1 MALATLAD
9 CKSQLDINPSNTAQD
24 ARLTLYIN
32 AASQAIETY
41 CGRQFSLNAA
51 RTEFHDGDASNVI
64 VSHHWPIN
72 SISEVWIDTDRLFV
86 DTAKQLASTDY
97 TQQGENRIYGHYE
110 GVNSVRAVVEAA
122 GEVGVKFIT
131 LYAFSTENWN
141 RPKEEVDALME
152 LLVSTISAETPQLNK
167 KNVRLQAIGNLNSL
181 PPACL
186 QELNESI
193 DLTSKNTGLTLVLA
207 LSYSAKWELID
218 AVKQIA
224 TQVKN
229 GDLAIDAITEK
240 QIEQCLCTKH
250 IPDPELM
257 IRTSGEHR
265 ISNFLLWQLAYA
277 EFYFTD
283 KLWPDFRKDDLY
295 EAILNYQNR
304 ERRFGKTSEQLTQ
317 S

>member
-1 MALATLAD
+1 MNLAE
-9 CKSQLDINPSNTAQD
+9 QINTQKVPQH
-24 ARLTLYIN
+24 I
-32 AASQAIETY
+32 AIIMDGN
-41 CGRQFSLNAA
+41 GR
-51 RTEFHDGDASNVI
+51 
-64 VSHHWPIN
+64 W
-72 SISEVWIDTDRLFV
+72 
-86 DTAKQLASTDY
+86 AK
-97 TQQGENRIYGHYE
+97 QQGENRIYGHYE

-186 QELNESI
+186 EELNESI
-193 DLTSKNTGLTLVLA
+193 ELTSKNTGLTLVLA

-224 TQVKN
+224 AQVKN
-229 GDLAIDAITEK
+229 GTLAIDDISEK
-240 QIEQCLCTKH
+240 HFEQGLCTKN

-317 S
+317 P

>member
-1 MALATLAD
+1 MSLVA
-9 CKSQLDINPSNTAQD
+9 QINKEKVPQH
-24 ARLTLYIN
+24 I
-32 AASQAIETY
+32 AIIMDGN
-41 CGRQFSLNAA
+41 GR
-51 RTEFHDGDASNVI
+51 
-64 VSHHWPIN
+64 W
-72 SISEVWIDTDRLFV
+72 
-86 DTAKQLASTDY
+86 AKK
-97 TQQGENRIYGHYE
+97 QGENRIYGHYE
-110 GVNSVRAVVEAA
+110 GVNSVRDVVAAA
-122 GEVGVKFIT
+122 GEVGVKYIT

-152 LLVSTISAETPQLNK
+152 LLVSTITAETPQLNN

-193 DLTSKNTGLTLVLA
+193 ELTSKNTGLTLVLA
-207 LSYSAKWELID
+207 LSYSSKWELIS

-224 TQVKN
+224 ADAKN
-229 GDLAIDAITEK
+229 GQVNIEDITEK
-240 QIEQCLCTKH
+240 NIEQYLCTKH

-304 ERRFGKTSEQLTQ
+304 ERRFGKTSDQLTQ
-317 S
+317 L